1 MLWLHRVLLNLSIYE
16 SFIEW
21 TKVVVLPGFGSL
33 PLYTVASFFFQEIAR
48 EAIINKA
55 SSLAYNFML
64 AIFPAIIF
72 VFTLIPYIPINNF
85 QEQLLDFVELILP
98 NNAYLAVESTLLDIV
113 KNQNSGLLSVGF
125 LLATFFSTNGM
136 STLML
141 AFNKASLVTESRSWG
156 KQRLVAIALTLVTII
171 ALVLGMSF
179 YTAASY
185 FLSYLQMNLEFHNDF
200 WLFLINSTRWIILFS
215 IYFITVS
222 ILYKFGPAST
232 RKWKFFSPGATLAT
246 LLAILTF
253 SLFTYYI
260 NNFGAYN
267 KLYGSIGTL
276 IVIMIWM
283 YLNSLILLVGF
294 ELNASITLSKQNI
307 KIIPP
312 KKLNSFRN
320 DEVEEVKFNQTND

>member
-21 TKVVVLPGFGSL
+21 TKTVVLPGFGSL
-33 PLYTVASFFFQEIAR
+33 PLYTVASFFFKEIAR
-48 EAIINKA
+48 ESIINKA

-64 AIFPAIIF
+64 AIFPGIIF
-72 VFTLIPYIPINNF
+72 VFTLIPYIPIDNF

-98 NNAYLAVESTLLDIV
+98 DNAYLAVESTLLDIV
-113 KNQNSGLLSVGF
+113 KNQNGGLLSVGF

-141 AFNKASLVTESRSWG
+141 AFNKASLITESRSWG

-171 ALVLGMSF
+171 ALVLGMSI
-179 YTAASY
+179 YTTASY
-185 FLSYLQMNLEFHNDF
+185 FLSYLQKTLDFHNDF
-200 WLFLINSTRWIILFS
+200 WLFLINSTRWTILFG

-232 RKWKFFSPGATLAT
+232 KKWKFFSPGATLAT
-246 LLAILTF
+246 ILAILTF

-283 YLNSLILLVGF
+283 YLNSFILLIGF
-294 ELNASITLSKQNI
+294 ELNASITLSKQSI
-307 KIIPP
+307 KIVPP
-312 KKLNSFRN
+312 KKFNSFRS
-320 DEVEEVKFNQTND
+320 EEAEQANEKITS